1 MCFGVGF
8 VVQAASREEAETRV
22 RHVRGAVDHTLP
34 SLVSLTGGE
43 FAEYDLE
50 PGAVKDGYAAC
61 VITSWR
67 VSDTNAPGS
76 RPPAVH
82 VPSVPLRLASTPRS
96 CPTRPSP
103 SDSPEVP

>member
-67 VSDTNAPGS
+67 VSDTHARVRDHLPCTYH
-76 RPPAVH
+76 R
-82 VPSVPLRLASTPRS
+82 SVAA
-96 CPTRPSP
+96 PTRALMSQ
-103 SDSPEVP
+103 

>member
-1 MCFGVGF
+1 MLPGYRVQITWDEKGEQVEEV

-50 PGAVKDGYAAC
+50 PGAVKDGYAEDA
-61 VITSWR
+61 
-67 VSDTNAPGS
+67 
-76 RPPAVH
+76 
-82 VPSVPLRLASTPRS
+82 
-96 CPTRPSP
+96 
-103 SDSPEVP
+103 